1 MSSIAV
7 MSSVSRHISIDIN
20 ADPRVV
26 YDFAANPANLP
37 KWASGLAGSEV
48 TRDGDHWSTQ
58 SPMGAVAFTFAPDNE
73 YGVLDHEVTL
83 PSGETTYN
91 PMRVIR
97 NQQGSEVI
105 FSLRRGP
112 GMSEADFE
120 RDAEAVTEDLATL
133 KSVLET

>member
-1 MSSIAV
+1 MAI
-7 MSSVSRHISIDIN
+7 MFPESRHISTDIN
-20 ADPRVV
+20 LNPRAV
-26 YDFAANPANLP
+26 YDFAADPANLP

-58 SPMGAVAFTFAPDNE
+58 SPMGVVAFTFAPDNE

-112 GMSEADFE
+112 GMSDADFE
-120 RDAEAVTEDLATL
+120 RDAEVVAEDLATL